1 MATAQAAGALRR
13 FPHSRR
19 HGCCRCSPR
28 RRAVACRSTPQR
40 TRAATPRRTSPPLA
54 AASSSRSS
62 SCAWVRRWGF
72 PTATASPRSTQ
83 CRRLFPPWASL
94 RAPPH
99 LLQPFSLFLSSLSP
113 PPPPPPPPAFLHSS
127 AVRLSGERRPVAV
140 ASAATPL
147 EDREASGV
155 DARPDGVGLPA
166 VQATVQPRRPE
177 HGSQAP
183 LPPLR
188 TLRVLAVL
196 AAPRRDPEVRLDT
209 RGTLVRPLRAR
220 RFRKLKPKHLS
231 AGLLI

>member
-113 PPPPPPPPAFLHSS
+113 PALPPPPPAFL
-127 AVRLSGERRPVAV
+127 RC
-140 ASAATPL
+140 
-147 EDREASGV
+147 
-155 DARPDGVGLPA
+155 
-166 VQATVQPRRPE
+166 
-177 HGSQAP
+177 
-183 LPPLR
+183 PPLR
-188 TLRVLAVL
+188 RAATRRGRFRCYSSRRSRSLRRGRPTGWCRPASSASYRSTAPTRAWLASTIAATADAACARSARR
-196 AAPRRDPEVRLDT
+196 AAPRSRSSARHKRNACASSASAPFPKTQAKAPECGFVN
-209 RGTLVRPLRAR
+209 LV
-220 RFRKLKPKHLS
+220 
-231 AGLLI
+231 